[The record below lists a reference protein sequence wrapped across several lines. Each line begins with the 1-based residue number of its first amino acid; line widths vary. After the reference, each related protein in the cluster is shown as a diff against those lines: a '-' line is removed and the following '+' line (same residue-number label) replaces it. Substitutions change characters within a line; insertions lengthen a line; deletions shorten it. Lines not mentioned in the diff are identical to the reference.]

1 MSVSLLQLWLP
12 VLLGTVLAWFASMVI
27 HVVLKYHNSDY
38 QKLAN
43 EDEVMTAVGNGS
55 PPLGVHTFPYCVD
68 MAEMKNEAM
77 QQKFAKGPVG
87 FVTVFPP
94 GMPNMGKLVPLQ
106 LLYFLFGCLLI
117 AYCASL
123 ALDPASEYLVVF
135 SFCSDRW
142 LPGIRLGRDSVQH
155 LVWPPVVDHS
165 EVPAGCSYLRSCCGR
180 CLCLAVARTP
190 GFDGRLTSAT

>member
-87 FVTVFPP
+87 FVTIFPT

-106 LLYFLFGCLLI
+106 LLYFLIGCLLI

-135 SFCSDRW
+135 RFVATAGFMTFGWAVVPFSIWYGHLWSTTAKYLLDAFIYGLVVAGAFAW
-142 LPGIRLGRDSVQH
+142 L
-155 LVWPPVVDHS
+155 WPAPQAS
-165 EVPAGCSYLRSCCGR
+165 MGG
-180 CLCLAVARTP
+180 
-190 GFDGRLTSAT
+190 